1 MRCAS
6 LMRCASE
13 FEILKEEGGDVA
25 DNNWIKINRKIR
37 DNFVWDFDKPEYGL
51 AWIDILL
58 MANYKDNK
66 MLVNGSPVFIERGS
80 FITSMVKLSK
90 RWNMNRRT
98 VKRFLDLLVSEQMIT
113 YETSKM
119 CTTVKVSN
127 YKAYQG
133 FFDNECTTECTTDCT
148 TDCTQRKKEKNINNI
163 KEREK
168 EKINYQEIVDLY
180 NDTCVSLPALVKLTD
195 SRKRQIKAR
204 LKNNSFDDFKKV
216 FEKAEASDFLK
227 GLKNSD
233 GRDWKANFDWLMK
246 ENNMIKVL
254 EGNYDNDPNKANNH
268 NSNKAKTTNKFN
280 DFSQRHYSDE
290 QLDELEKRLLRK

>member
-13 FEILKEEGGDVA
+13 FEIWKEEGGDVA

-133 FFDNECTTECTTDCT
+133 FFDAECTTECTTDCT

-168 EKINYQEIVDLY
+168 EKINYQEIVNLY

-246 ENNMIKVL
+246 EANFTKVI
-254 EGNYDNDPNKANNH
+254 EGNYDNTSKPKLPKNTNQFNN
-268 NSNKAKTTNKFN
+268 FE
-280 DFSQRHYSDE
+280 QRKYSDE
-290 QLDELEKRLLRK
+290 ELDELERKLLSR

>member
-133 FFDNECTTECTTDCT
+133 FFDNDCT

-180 NDTCVSLPALVKLTD
+180 NDTCVSLPTLVKLTD

-233 GRDWKANFDWLMK
+233 DRDWKANFDWLMK

-268 NSNKAKTTNKFN
+268 NSNKNIN
-280 DFSQRHYSDE
+280 VS
-290 QLDELEKRLLRK
+290 